1 MGSIS
6 KGKIPISRIPLA
18 RCMEKCRSIPS
29 SSELQSWF
37 FLKYWFKDFYQ
48 QPGSW
53 YTILTDKVS
62 ADITKIGYYYRVS
75 WISWSNDCDS
85 VWLHLIQPNAR
96 WYIWEPGG
104 QITAVR
110 WKILSWKNV
119 TLSETEKASGDKSFN
134 MSSQCKAAAQR
145 AGVSS

>member
-1 MGSIS
+1 M
-6 KGKIPISRIPLA
+6 SRISLA
-18 RCMEKCRSIPS
+18 RCMEKMWKYPPMVWTA
-29 SSELQSWF
+29 EFGF
-37 FLKYWFKDFYQ
+37 FLNIDLKIFTKTWIM
-48 QPGSW
+48 W

-62 ADITKIGYYYRVS
+62 ADITKIGYYYRAS
-75 WISWSNDCDS
+75 RISWSNDCDS

-119 TLSETEKASGDKSFN
+119 TLSETEKVSGDNSFN

-145 AGVSS
+145 AGVSSWGVRREVSS